1 MQVQEG
7 IFWHEPTHW
16 IYQMK
21 HGDIL
26 IAKLEDQRE
35 TALLATNHII
45 ASRKTIST
53 LTQPPSDS
61 TSDPWLKADSW
72 QADQPSRKPTAAQP
86 LPTVTQGQLA
96 ALESRLEQKIHASA
110 SEAKE
115 DTMQVDQSSRIE
127 ALEMQVSTLTQSFSN
142 FQGHQAKINQQIASQ
157 LQGFE
162 GRIDSKLEDQMQR
175 IESLLSKKMRH
186 E

>member
-1 MQVQEG
+1 
-7 IFWHEPTHW
+7 
-16 IYQMK
+16 
-21 HGDIL
+21 
-26 IAKLEDQRE
+26 
-35 TALLATNHII
+35 
-45 ASRKTIST
+45 
-53 LTQPPSDS
+53 
-61 TSDPWLKADSW
+61 
-72 QADQPSRKPTAAQP
+72 
-86 LPTVTQGQLA
+86 
-96 ALESRLEQKIHASA
+96 
-110 SEAKE
+110 
-115 DTMQVDQSSRIE
+115 MQVDQSSRIE